1 MDLLINRFKG
11 SFITFFLC
19 LLFSQ
24 SFLFSQDIPIKYYG
38 RDSFTIEGSAIVDS
52 LKESPYDR
60 LPYSYKSI
68 VREPVWE
75 LSKNSAGLSI
85 RFNTN
90 SSLIRVK
97 WQVLNDESM
106 NHMTETGIKGV
117 DLYFNNSGFWQYLGT
132 GRPYDTIKNDQLIVS
147 NMSSVM
153 REYKLYLPL
162 YDGIKALEVGIDS
175 ISVMVKPIKETQKP
189 IVFYG
194 TSITQGGCATRPG
207 MAHTNIISRKL
218 GLNCINYGFSGNG
231 RMEPEIAT
239 LIADIDAYFYVIE
252 CMANVSKD
260 QIKENTIPL
269 VKIIRDKQP
278 KTPILFVENIMFES
292 GYLDSLVNYDL
303 LEEDKELKHQF
314 NIMVHNGI
322 QNLHYI
328 DSEGAT
334 GYDHEGT
341 VDGVHFT
348 DLGFMRYADFLINKF
363 KQIGLIE

>member
-1 MDLLINRFKG
+1 LSLFIKIIFYSYLGYTSLIAQHVPIEYYG
-11 SFITFFLC
+11 IE
-19 LLFSQ
+19 
-24 SFLFSQDIPIKYYG
+24 SFL
-38 RDSFTIEGSAIVDS
+38 IEGTAIADS

-60 LPYSYKSI
+60 LPVSYKSI
-68 VREPVWE
+68 VREPVWD

-97 WQVLNDESM
+97 WKVLNDATM

-117 DLYFNNSGFWQYLGT
+117 DLYFNNSGFWQYVGS
-132 GRPYDTIKNDQLIVS
+132 GRPYEKIENNQLIIE
-147 NMSSVM
+147 NMKPEM
-153 REYKLYLPL
+153 REYNLYLPL
-162 YDGIKALEVGIDS
+162 YDGIEELEIGIDS
-175 ISVMVKPIKETQKP
+175 LSLIEKPLKSTKKP

-218 GLNCINYGFSGNG
+218 GIECINYGFSGNG
-231 RMEPEIAT
+231 RMEAEIAT
-239 LIADIDAYFYVIE
+239 LIADIDARFYVIE

-269 VKIIRDKQP
+269 VNIIRDKHP

-292 GYLDSLVNYDL
+292 GYLNETVYNELIL
-303 LEEDKELKHQF
+303 EDKELKHQL
-314 NIMVHNGI
+314 NIMAHNGI
-322 QNLHYI
+322 QNLFYLA
-328 DSEGAT
+328 SKGAI
-334 GYDHEGT
+334 GNDHEGT

-348 DLGFMRYADFLINKF
+348 DLGFSRYAEYLINYF
-363 KQIGLIE
+363 KKLELIDK